1 MPEAPK
7 EETPKPFDEML
18 EPDGT
23 VRMAYGQYG
32 EWLDSTSKDFLNKKN
47 SLADLMF
54 RRLGITFT
62 VYGDDAATERLIP
75 FDIIPRII
83 DPQEWDFLSR
93 GAIQR
98 VDALNAFLDD
108 IYHDQAILKAGR
120 IPPELVLNNDAFR
133 PEMLDLDLPR
143 RVYAHIAGVDVVR
156 TGPREFY
163 VLEDNVRT
171 PSGVSYMLENRQ
183 TMMRLFPDL
192 FSMHNVAPVERYPTE
207 LRSNLRAIAPQGVD
221 DPNVVLMTAGQL
233 NSAYFEHAFLAT
245 EMGIE
250 LVEGQDLFVDDGLV
264 FMRTTEGPKRVDV
277 IYRRI
282 DDDFLDPL
290 TFRPDSMLGVPG
302 LLSVVRRGR
311 VSVVN
316 AIGTGV
322 ADDKAMYV
330 YVPEMIRFYLGEEP
344 TLQNVPTY
352 QLRDTSDYKYVLEN
366 LESLVVKEVH
376 GSGGYGML
384 VGPSSTKKEREA
396 YALRLKADPEA
407 FIAQPTLSLSTCP
420 TYVDQGVAP
429 RHVDLR
435 PFVLSGQRTTVMPG
449 GLTRVA
455 LNEGSLVVNSSQGG
469 GTKDTWVLE
478 R

>member
-1 MPEAPK
+1 LPEATK
-7 EETPKPFDEML
+7 EETPKPFNEML

-344 TLQNVPTY
+344 ILQNVPTY